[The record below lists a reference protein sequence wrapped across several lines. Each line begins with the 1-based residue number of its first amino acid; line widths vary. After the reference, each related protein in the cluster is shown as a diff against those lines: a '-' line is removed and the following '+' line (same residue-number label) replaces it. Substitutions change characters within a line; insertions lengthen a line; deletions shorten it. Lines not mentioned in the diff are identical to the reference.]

1 MSDDAKQ
8 PLDQRAL
15 EIAERAAIRA
25 ITDTFRLLGIDIT
38 EMDDVNDLRD
48 DFRFIRRQR
57 ESNETRRLEASK
69 SMITAVV
76 GGVVGML
83 ISAITWLVT
92 IARHPQ

>member
-1 MSDDAKQ
+1 MPDDAK
-8 PLDQRAL
+8 PDLRAQEL
-15 EIAERAAIRA
+15 AERAAFRS

-38 EMDDVNDLRD
+38 EMGDVNDLRD

-57 ESNETRRLEASK
+57 ENNEIRRTEASK
-69 SMITAVV
+69 SAVTAVI

-83 ISAITWLVT
+83 ISAVTWLLT